1 MSAIFI
7 ITVQDTDIVLHV
19 NNKCRIT
26 SVLMVKTDIITSIAS
41 ESEGTSCDS
50 GNNVCRDLEN

>member
-19 NNKCRIT
+19 NNTYRIT
-26 SVLMVKTDIITSIAS
+26 VVLMVKTDIITSIAS
-41 ESEGTSCDS
+41 ESVGTSCGS